1 MIENV
6 NSNCGRR
13 GQRINQ
19 VQDFLVQFE
28 HAGTGMVVKSCA
40 RAVADIFAIYRP
52 VKNN

>member
-19 VQDFLVQFE
+19 VQAFLVQFD
-28 HAGTGMVVKSCA
+28 HASTGMEVKSCA
-40 RAVADIFAIYRP
+40 KEASDIFAIYKP